1 MPGKIKSC
9 EEWKVSGI
17 DRKNSIKLFAFIA
30 EFRKFP
36 FLCSGKYGCSSVGR
50 ALVSKTRCREF
61 ESLLPCIE
69 RDLKRWRFLFSGSLF
84 YGHEKLIFDFNP
96 EIEMF
101 TFCLLCFTSFFT
113 LINPLGA
120 MPVFMTMTM
129 ELDEK
134 ERRKVA
140 WKASLV
146 SFLIIM
152 LFAISGDLLFR
163 FFGISINSLRIVGG
177 IIFLIMGMDMLQ
189 ARLVK
194 TKVKE
199 SEVKS
204 YVNDISIT
212 PLSIPMLCGP
222 GAITNAIVMWN
233 RATDWEMKSIMVV
246 AVAFVIML
254 VYCILRGSSQI
265 IKILGE
271 TGNNVMMRLMGLI
284 VMVIAVE
291 FFFSGLKPIVI
302 DIFTSF

>member
-1 MPGKIKSC
+1 
-9 EEWKVSGI
+9 
-17 DRKNSIKLFAFIA
+17 
-30 EFRKFP
+30 
-36 FLCSGKYGCSSVGR
+36 
-50 ALVSKTRCREF
+50 
-61 ESLLPCIE
+61 
-69 RDLKRWRFLFSGSLF
+69 
-84 YGHEKLIFDFNP
+84 
-96 EIEMF
+96 MF
-101 TFCLLCFTSFFT
+101 TFGLLCFTSFFT

-140 WKASLV
+140 RRASLV
-146 SFLIIM
+146 SFLIM
-152 LFAISGDLLFR
+152 M
-163 FFGISINSLRIVGG
+163 FFGISIDSLRIVGG

-233 RATDWEMKSIMVV
+233 KATDWETKMIMVIAV
-246 AVAFVIML
+246 AVVITL
-254 VYCILRGSSQI
+254 VYLILRSSSRI

-302 DIFTSF
+302 DILRSVG